1 MPNTELTWKAQTVAA
16 IRQLIVALVTGVI
29 ITAAIIVGFSGQTAN
44 EREVREQTLNAS
56 LATAC
61 VLALPVDSE
70 TGRDE
75 GDVALC
81 FTQYGL
87 QAPGRPG

>member
-1 MPNTELTWKAQTVAA
+1 MNTPTGWKQQVGAG

-29 ITAAIIVGFSGQTAN
+29 ITLALIVGFSGQTAN

-61 VLALPVDSE
+61 VLALPVDPE
-70 TGRDE
+70 KGRDQ
-75 GDVALC
+75 DAVADC

-87 QAPGRPG
+87 EAPGRPG